1 MRRLWRRTPTPRPES
16 RTPAPRPEL
25 GLRSRR
31 GPDGRVIA
39 LSGALHVRTCA
50 PLVEALEDA
59 LADDA
64 ERIVLDLT
72 ALDSIDHPGLDAIL
86 TAHLRASDELK
97 VLLIVPGPPRV
108 QWVFDGIQGPF
119 LYAARHG
126 RRAAGHDRPRGRR
139 TSHGGARPD
148 GARRS
153 R

>member
-1 MRRLWRRTPTPRPES
+1 
-16 RTPAPRPEL
+16 
-25 GLRSRR
+25 
-31 GPDGRVIA
+31 
-39 LSGALHVRTCA
+39 VRTRA

-126 RRAAGHDRPRGRR
+126 RRAAGHRPRGRR

-153 R
+153 G